1 MIPEHFC
8 IIVQKEVSVLSSK
21 RNGQSVDRRTRYTQN
36 VIRDSLLSLMQQ
48 KPFTKVTVTEICK
61 LSEINRGT
69 FYLHYYDLDDVLD
82 DIIEK
87 TIQDTTQ
94 VFDHVMCPE
103 KDRCTYPFCRKVQE
117 SREFRILFSD
127 ETASARLLDKL
138 CELSKE
144 DFITRL
150 MQNSLLSYEQA
161 EALLY
166 FQMNGCLAINKRML
180 KNHCRDWGSI
190 QQVIDRFIKS
200 GLESFLI
207 KDERRNMPPDHEE
220 SPSDPRPVRKTYP
233 GSHPG

>member
-1 MIPEHFC
+1 MP
-8 IIVQKEVSVLSSK
+8 VLNSREKISS
-21 RNGQSVDRRTRYTQN
+21 GDRRTRYTRN
-36 VIRDSLLSLMQQ
+36 AIRSSLLSLMQQ
-48 KPFTKVTVTEICK
+48 KPFSRITVTEICRA
-61 LSEINRGT
+61 SEINRGT

-82 DIIEK
+82 DLIKEM
-87 TIQDTTQ
+87 IQDTTQ

-161 EALLY
+161 EAVLY

-180 KNHCRDWGSI
+180 KNNCRNWNSI
-190 QQVIDRFIKS
+190 QQAIDRFIKS

-207 KDERRNMPPDHEE
+207 RDERQNR
-220 SPSDPRPVRKTYP
+220 T
-233 GSHPG
+233 

>member
-1 MIPEHFC
+1 MNSRRKNSF
-8 IIVQKEVSVLSSK
+8 
-21 RNGQSVDRRTRYTQN
+21 GDRRTRYTRN
-36 VIRDSLLSLMQQ
+36 AIRSSLLSLMQQ
-48 KPFTKVTVTEICK
+48 KPFSRITVTEICRA
-61 LSEINRGT
+61 SEINRGT

-82 DIIEK
+82 DLIKEM
-87 TIQDTTQ
+87 IQDTTQ

-161 EALLY
+161 EAVLY

-180 KNHCRDWGSI
+180 KNNCRDWNSI
-190 QQVIDRFIKS
+190 QQAIDRFIKS

-207 KDERRNMPPDHEE
+207 RDERQNR
-220 SPSDPRPVRKTYP
+220 T
-233 GSHPG
+233 

>member
-1 MIPEHFC
+1 MNSRRKNP
-8 IIVQKEVSVLSSK
+8 S
-21 RNGQSVDRRTRYTQN
+21 GDRRTRYTRTA
-36 VIRDSLLSLMQQ
+36 IRGSLLSLMQQ
-48 KPFTKVTVTEICK
+48 KPFSRITVTEICRA
-61 LSEINRGT
+61 SEINRGT

-82 DIIEK
+82 DLIEEM
-87 TIQDTTQ
+87 IQDTTQ

-161 EALLY
+161 EAVLY

-180 KNHCRDWGSI
+180 KNNCRDWSRI
-190 QQVIDRFIKS
+190 QQAIDQFIRA
-200 GLESFLI
+200 GLESYLI
-207 KDERRNMPPDHEE
+207 RDGRQ
-220 SPSDPRPVRKTYP
+220 SDQIVNHSEK
-233 GSHPG
+233 

>member
-1 MIPEHFC
+1 MNSREKI
-8 IIVQKEVSVLSSK
+8 SS
-21 RNGQSVDRRTRYTQN
+21 GDRRTRYTRN
-36 VIRDSLLSLMQQ
+36 AIRSSLLSLMQQ
-48 KPFTKVTVTEICK
+48 KPFSRITVTEICRA
-61 LSEINRGT
+61 SEINRGT

-82 DIIEK
+82 DLIKEM
-87 TIQDTTQ
+87 IQDTTQ

-161 EALLY
+161 EAVLY

-180 KNHCRDWGSI
+180 KNNCRDWNSI
-190 QQVIDRFIKS
+190 QQAIDRFIKS

-207 KDERRNMPPDHEE
+207 RDERQNR
-220 SPSDPRPVRKTYP
+220 T
-233 GSHPG
+233 

>member
-1 MIPEHFC
+1 MNSREKI
-8 IIVQKEVSVLSSK
+8 SS
-21 RNGQSVDRRTRYTQN
+21 GDRRTRYTRN
-36 VIRDSLLSLMQQ
+36 AIRSSLLSLMQQ
-48 KPFTKVTVTEICK
+48 KPFSRITVTEICRA
-61 LSEINRGT
+61 SEINRGT

-82 DIIEK
+82 DLIEEM
-87 TIQDTTQ
+87 IQDTTQ

-117 SREFRILFSD
+117 SQEFRILFSD

-161 EALLY
+161 EAVLY

-180 KNHCRDWGSI
+180 KNNCRDWNSI
-190 QQVIDRFIKS
+190 QQAIDRFIKS

-207 KDERRNMPPDHEE
+207 RDERQNR
-220 SPSDPRPVRKTYP
+220 T
-233 GSHPG
+233 

>member
-1 MIPEHFC
+1 M
-8 IIVQKEVSVLSSK
+8 
-21 RNGQSVDRRTRYTQN
+21 
-36 VIRDSLLSLMQQ
+36 
-48 KPFTKVTVTEICK
+48 
-61 LSEINRGT
+61 
-69 FYLHYYDLDDVLD
+69 LDDL
-82 DIIEK
+82 IKEM
-87 TIQDTTQ
+87 IQDTTQ

-103 KDRCTYPFCRKVQE
+103 KTDARIPSAGKVQE

-161 EALLY
+161 EAVLY

-180 KNHCRDWGSI
+180 KNNCRDWNSI
-190 QQVIDRFIKS
+190 QQAIDRFIKS

-207 KDERRNMPPDHEE
+207 RDERQNR
-220 SPSDPRPVRKTYP
+220 T
-233 GSHPG
+233 

>member
-1 MIPEHFC
+1 MNSRR
-8 IIVQKEVSVLSSK
+8 KNSS
-21 RNGQSVDRRTRYTQN
+21 GDRRARYTRN
-36 VIRDSLLSLMQQ
+36 AIRSSLLSLMQQ
-48 KPFTKVTVTEICK
+48 KPFSRITVTEICRA
-61 LSEINRGT
+61 SEINRGT

-82 DIIEK
+82 DVIEEM
-87 TIQDTTQ
+87 IQDTTQ

-161 EALLY
+161 EAVLY

-180 KNHCRDWGSI
+180 KNNCRDWNSI
-190 QQVIDRFIKS
+190 QQAIDRFIKS

-207 KDERRNMPPDHEE
+207 RDERQN
-220 SPSDPRPVRKTYP
+220 RP
-233 GSHPG
+233 

>member
-1 MIPEHFC
+1 MNSRR
-8 IIVQKEVSVLSSK
+8 KNSS
-21 RNGQSVDRRTRYTQN
+21 GDRRTRYTRN
-36 VIRDSLLSLMQQ
+36 AIRSSLLSLMQQ
-48 KPFTKVTVTEICK
+48 KPFSRITVTEICRV
-61 LSEINRGT
+61 SEINRGT

-82 DIIEK
+82 DLIKEM
-87 TIQDTTQ
+87 IQDTTQ

-161 EALLY
+161 EAVLY

-180 KNHCRDWGSI
+180 KNNCRDWNSI
-190 QQVIDRFIKS
+190 QQAIDRFIKS

-207 KDERRNMPPDHEE
+207 RDERQNR
-220 SPSDPRPVRKTYP
+220 T
-233 GSHPG
+233 

>member
-1 MIPEHFC
+1 MTYS
-8 IIVQKEVSVLSSK
+8 KE
-21 RNGQSVDRRTRYTQN
+21 DRR
-36 VIRDSLLSLMQQ
+36 IRRTKKLLKQALAELMEQ
-48 KPFTKVTVTEICK
+48 KDFNDITVKDITEK
-61 LSEINRGT
+61 ADLNRGT

-82 DIIEK
+82 DIIEQ

-94 VFDHVMCPE
+94 IFDHVMCPE

-117 SREFRILFSD
+117 SQEFRILFSD

-161 EALLY
+161 ESILY
-166 FQMNGCLAINKRML
+166 FQMNGCLSINKRMI
-180 KNHCRDWGSI
+180 KNNCRDWGSI
-190 QQVIDRFIKS
+190 QKAIDQFIKS

-207 KDERRNMPPDHEE
+207 KDERQNLRDPQPGHEE
-220 SPSDPRPVRKTYP
+220 PPTGLRPGQKTF
-233 GSHPG
+233 GGCSQE

>member
-1 MIPEHFC
+1 MNSRR
-8 IIVQKEVSVLSSK
+8 KKSS
-21 RNGQSVDRRTRYTQN
+21 GDRRTRYTRN
-36 VIRDSLLSLMQQ
+36 AIRSSLLSLMQQ
-48 KPFTKVTVTEICK
+48 KPFSRITVTEICRA
-61 LSEINRGT
+61 SEINRGT

-82 DIIEK
+82 DLIKEM
-87 TIQDTTQ
+87 IQDTTQ

-161 EALLY
+161 EAVLY

-180 KNHCRDWGSI
+180 KNNCRDWNSI
-190 QQVIDRFIKS
+190 QQAIDRFIKS

-207 KDERRNMPPDHEE
+207 RDERQNR
-220 SPSDPRPVRKTYP
+220 T
-233 GSHPG
+233 

>member
-1 MIPEHFC
+1 MNSRR
-8 IIVQKEVSVLSSK
+8 KNSS
-21 RNGQSVDRRTRYTQN
+21 GDRRTRYTRN
-36 VIRDSLLSLMQQ
+36 AIRSSLLSLMQQ
-48 KPFTKVTVTEICK
+48 KPFSRITVTEICRA
-61 LSEINRGT
+61 SEINRGT

-82 DIIEK
+82 DLIEEM
-87 TIQDTTQ
+87 IQDTTQ

-161 EALLY
+161 EAVLY

-180 KNHCRDWGSI
+180 KNNCRDWNSI
-190 QQVIDRFIKS
+190 QQAIDRFIKS

-207 KDERRNMPPDHEE
+207 RDERQNR
-220 SPSDPRPVRKTYP
+220 T
-233 GSHPG
+233 